1 MAIAKLNDQELAER
15 AAETFRLFGYEGTSL
30 NRLAEATGLEKAS
43 LYYRF
48 PGGKDA
54 ILMAAI
60 HSVGSWFEANIFEP
74 LRLTG
79 PLVERVEAVAKRLQ
93 VFYGDGTN
101 PCVLDTLSLQGTP
114 PDLQLALQGALFAW
128 LRAFEA
134 VALEAGFA
142 ADEAERRAEQA
153 VIAIEGSLILARVTG
168 KKELFLRVLEEL
180 PQRLMKE

>member
-15 AAETFRLFGYEGTSL
+15 AAETFRLYGYEGTSL

-54 ILMAAI
+54 ILLAAI
-60 HSVGSWFEANIFEP
+60 HDVRTWFATSIFEP
-74 LRLTG
+74 LRLPG
-79 PLVERVEAVAKRLQ
+79 PLVERVEAVVQHLR
-93 VFYGDGTN
+93 VYYGDGTK

-114 PDLQLALQGALFAW
+114 PQLQLALQGALFAW
-128 LRAFEA
+128 LRAFAA

-153 VIAIEGSLILARVTG
+153 VIAIEGSLVLARVTG
-168 KKELFLRVLEEL
+168 KKEFFLGVLEEL
-180 PQRLMKE
+180 PQRLTKE